1 MNPFLNIGTGELM
14 AILAIAILVIG
25 PKRLVTIA
33 QALGRIVRRMQGIS
47 SEFVGS
53 LQAEL
58 AETEK
63 EAREAMEGV
72 AEEGADISAEI
83 EGAERQAE
91 SGTVNVQKEIRE
103 FGQEAQQALKE
114 VAESFTG
121 IVKAEAEK
129 PEAGEEE
136 DEEETG
142 EA

>member
-1 MNPFLNIGTGELM
+1 MNPFLNIGTGELI

-25 PKRLVTIA
+25 PKRLVTVA
-33 QALGRIVRRMQGIS
+33 QALGRIVRRMQSIS

-63 EAREAMEGV
+63 EAREAIEGV
-72 AEEGADISAEI
+72 TEEGADISGEI
-83 EGAERQAE
+83 EGTERQAE
-91 SGTVNVQKEIRE
+91 SGAVSIQKEIQV

-114 VAESFTG
+114 VAEGFTG

-129 PEAGEEE
+129 PETEEE
-136 DEEETG
+136 DDEEETG